1 MVRLVFRPYTQVWR
15 SICTSEPLRT
25 STRVSSGF
33 VLLEHSSPSFGSQH
47 LRSFSTQRTNRI
59 DGTILRLDRSPG
71 SYLILRKQSLLLF
84 RLWVYHPITRAH
96 VRLLGP
102 CFKTGEISGHH
113 GHRRSFVVSRS
124 SSKSNQVA
132 TAPASKNGHFDQ
144 PNDEIS
150 RVLRRLL
157 GYPKRLHRSP
167 GTLVAEPS
175 ALSSKSPSTGRR
187 FGRDARRKKCTN
199 LWPYRDQPPALTSD
213 DQSKTSD

>member
-59 DGTILRLDRSPG
+59 DGTILRLDRSQG
-71 SYLILRKQSLLLF
+71 SYLKLRKQSLLLF

-102 CFKTGEISGHH
+102 CFKTSGISGHL
-113 GHRRSFVVSRS
+113 GHRWSFVVSRS
-124 SSKSNQVA
+124 ISTLNQVS
-132 TAPASKNGHFDQ
+132 TTPASKSSHFDRQ
-144 PNDEIS
+144 NEKIS
-150 RVLRRLL
+150 RVLTTTTRVSETIHQYPANLSHRTLGSAFKEHFPLSFASVAMLVTKSAPDFGRIATSRLL
-157 GYPKRLHRSP
+157 
-167 GTLVAEPS
+167 
-175 ALSSKSPSTGRR
+175 
-187 FGRDARRKKCTN
+187 
-199 LWPYRDQPPALTSD
+199 
-213 DQSKTSD
+213 

>member
-1 MVRLVFRPYTQVWR
+1 LLAR
-15 SICTSEPLRT
+15 RT

-47 LRSFSTQRTNRI
+47 LRSLSTQRTNRI

-96 VRLLGP
+96 VRLLGS
-102 CFKTGEISGHH
+102 CYKTGEISGHH

-132 TAPASKNGHFDQ
+132 TTPASKNSHFDQ

-150 RVLRRLL
+150 RVLTTTTRVSETFTPVSR
-157 GYPKRLHRSP
+157 YSSHRTIGSIFKVP
-167 GTLVAEPS
+167 FYRASLRSRCSSQKVHQPS
-175 ALSSKSPSTGRR
+175 AVSRPAARFNVGR
-187 FGRDARRKKCTN
+187 
-199 LWPYRDQPPALTSD
+199 PI
-213 DQSKTSD
+213 